1 MQIYKF
7 EFNQVEENTYLLH
20 DETNKTVIIDC
31 GVFYPEEKTQLVRF
45 IEENH
50 LVLTRLLNTHLH
62 MDHAFGNH
70 FIYETYDILPE
81 YNRME
86 ELMPTQKDQAR
97 NFGIKI
103 DEPDIK
109 AVNYIEDG
117 DIITVGSIQLKA
129 LLIPGHSPGSL
140 CFYSEKDGCIFS
152 GDVLFNGSIG
162 RSDLWGGD
170 MQQLISGI
178 NKKLL
183 TLPDDTVVYPGHGPS
198 TTIGN
203 EKKNNPYLKN
213 IVNH

>member
-7 EFNQVEENTYLLH
+7 EFNQIIENTYLIQ
-20 DETNKTVIIDC
+20 DETNNAAIIDC
-31 GVFYPEEKTQLVRF
+31 GAFFPEEKVQLARF
-45 IEENH
+45 IEKNQLE
-50 LVLTRLLNTHLH
+50 LCRLLNTHLH
-62 MDHAFGNH
+62 LDHTFGNH

-81 YNRME
+81 YNRSE
-86 ELMPTQKDQAR
+86 ESMPSQKEQAV
-97 NFGIKI
+97 NFGII
-103 DEPDIK
+103 INDNDLC
-109 AVNYIEDG
+109 AANYIEDG
-117 DIITVGSIQLKA
+117 DIITVGTIKLKA

-140 CFYSEKDGCIFS
+140 CFYSEKDGCVFS
-152 GDVLFNGSIG
+152 GDVLFHGSIG

-170 MQQLISGI
+170 LERLISGI
-178 NKKLL
+178 GEKLL